1 MLIAQLLM
9 EYLLHYAQTKESD
22 KGESLFKI
30 LDSQNHQA
38 VYSYQRHSASLSEVA
53 VLVDI

>member
-22 KGESLFKI
+22 KGESLFE
-30 LDSQNHQA
+30 NP
-38 VYSYQRHSASLSEVA
+38 
-53 VLVDI
+53 